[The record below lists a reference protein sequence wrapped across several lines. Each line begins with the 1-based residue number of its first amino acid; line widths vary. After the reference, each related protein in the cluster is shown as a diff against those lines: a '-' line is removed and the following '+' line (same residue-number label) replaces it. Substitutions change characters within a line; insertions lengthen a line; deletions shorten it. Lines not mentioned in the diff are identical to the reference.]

1 MLDFFNKRGALNV
14 EAVKKENVFSWP
26 LKIEGRDSEEESKG
40 WETGFLPKWENA
52 TFKDKIEWFG
62 ITLKK

>member
-14 EAVKKENVFSWP
+14 EAIKKENVFSRP
-26 LKIEGRDSEEESKG
+26 LELEGRDSEGESKG
-40 WETGFLPKWENA
+40 WETGSIPKWEKP
-52 TFKDKIEWFG
+52 TFKEIIEWFG